1 MSSDKPAGEAR
12 STVWARACIRI
23 SAVVFVVGSALAG
36 GAAHAQEAGATIE
49 GRVVNASS
57 DGGSVGGLVVTLHE
71 VTADGRQ
78 ELETTTDLDG
88 RFRFEEVLFDSETA
102 YGVSV
107 IYQDSFY
114 GTDLDV
120 SRWPPD
126 PVELTVYES
135 SSDDG
140 DLAVSSASVLFAGA
154 SPETGTVSAME
165 ILTLVNSGDQTYVPG
180 PGVMDLL
187 RFGLPSGASGLRVE
201 TSLVGANH
209 IQVDRGFAL
218 VASVPPGSHEVMYAY
233 EFPYSGAEAAFDRA
247 VRYGAENLRVMT
259 PEDAMD
265 LTADSL
271 GEARTVT
278 IGETRYQLIEATG
291 LAPGTPISVTLS
303 GLPQPDGGPGLRDDI
318 RFEYAA
324 PVTLA
329 LLMAALVGYAL
340 WRRLRPESS
349 PAE

>member
-1 MSSDKPAGEAR
+1 MRNLAERIR
-12 STVWARACIRI
+12 STAWARVCIHLSVAAFLL
-23 SAVVFVVGSALAG
+23 SAALAVGSG
-36 GAAHAQEAGATIE
+36 AHAQEAGSVVE

-57 DGGSVGGLVVTLHE
+57 DGGGVGGLVVTLHE
-71 VTADGRQ
+71 VTAVGRR
-78 ELETTTDLDG
+78 ELETTTEPDG
-88 RFRFEEVLFDSETA
+88 RFSFDEVLFDSETA
-102 YGVSV
+102 YGISV
-107 IYQDSFY
+107 IYQDAFY
-114 GTDLDV
+114 GEDLDV
-120 SRWPPD
+120 SEWPPD

-135 SSDDG
+135 SPDDG
-140 DLAVSSASVLFAGA
+140 TLAVSSASILFAGA
-154 SPETGTVSAME
+154 SAETGTVSAME
-165 ILTLVNSGDQTYVPG
+165 IVNLVNSGDQTYVPG

-233 EFPYSGAEAAFDRA
+233 EFPYSGVETAFERS

-265 LTADSL
+265 LAADSL
-271 GEARTVT
+271 EEARTVT
-278 IGETRYQLIEATG
+278 IGETRYRLIEAAG

-303 GLPQPDGGPGLRDDI
+303 GLPQPGGGPGLRDEI

-324 PVTLA
+324 PVSLA
-329 LLMAALVGYAL
+329 LLMAILVGYAL
-340 WRRLRPESS
+340 WRRVRPGPS

>member
-1 MSSDKPAGEAR
+1 MRSDKLAAQVR
-12 STVWARACIRI
+12 STVRACVRV
-23 SAVVFVVGSALAG
+23 SAAALLVSAALAG
-36 GAAHAQEAGATIE
+36 GFVAHAQEATTVVE

-71 VTADGRQ
+71 VTTEGRQ
-78 ELETTTDLDG
+78 ELEAMTEPDG
-88 RFRFEEVLFDSETA
+88 RFSFDEVLFDSESA

-107 IYQDSFY
+107 IYQDAFY
-114 GTDLDV
+114 GMDLDI
-120 SRWPPD
+120 SKWPPD

-140 DLAVSSASVLFAGA
+140 ALAVSSASVLFAGA
-154 SPETGTVSAME
+154 SPETGTISAME
-165 ILTLVNSGDQTYVPG
+165 IVNLVNSGDQTYVPG

-201 TSLVGANH
+201 TSLVGATH

-233 EFPYSGAEAAFDRA
+233 EFPYSGAETAFERS

-265 LTADSL
+265 LAADSL

-278 IGETRYQLIEATG
+278 IGEIRYRLIEATG
-291 LAPGTPISVTLS
+291 LAPGTPVSVTLS
-303 GLPQPDGGPGLRDDI
+303 GLPQPGGGPGLLDEV

-324 PVTLA
+324 PVTLV
-329 LLMAALVGYAL
+329 LLMATLVGYAL
-340 WRRLRPESS
+340 WRRVRPESS
-349 PAE
+349 TAE

>member
-1 MSSDKPAGEAR
+1 MRRDKLTQRIR
-12 STVWARACIRI
+12 STARGCVRAFAAALLV
-23 SAVVFVVGSALAG
+23 SAAAAG
-36 GAAHAQEAGATIE
+36 GFVAHAQEATAVVE

-78 ELETTTDLDG
+78 ELETTTEPDG
-88 RFRFEEVLFDSETA
+88 RFSFEGVIFDSETA

-107 IYQDSFY
+107 IYQDAFY

-120 SRWPPD
+120 SKWPPD
-126 PVELTVYES
+126 PVELTVYEPT
-135 SSDDG
+135 SDDG

-165 ILTLVNSGDQTYVPG
+165 IVNLVNSGDQTYVPG

-233 EFPYSGAEAAFDRA
+233 EFPYSGAEAAFERA

-265 LTADSL
+265 LAADSL
-271 GEARTVT
+271 GEPRTVA
-278 IGETRYQLIEATG
+278 IGETRYRLIEATG

-303 GLPQPDGGPGLRDDI
+303 GLPLPGGGPPGLLTEV

-324 PVTLA
+324 PVSLA
-329 LLMAALVGYAL
+329 LFMAMLVGYAL
-340 WRRLRPESS
+340 WRRIRSGASLSE
-349 PAE
+349 